1 MRISDWSSDVCSSD
15 LLWAN
20 FDIGGAQ
27 WQFVERADLFG
38 RFQWALG
45 VDGVA
50 MMLIVLSTFLMPLC
64 ILASWESIK
73 DRVGLYMAMF
83 LIMEVI
89 MIGVFAAQDLLL
101 FYIFFEGVLIPM
113 YLIIGIWGGQNR
125 IYAAFKFF
133 LYTLLGSVLMLV
145 AMIAMIREAGTT
157 EIPEIGRAHV

>member
-1 MRISDWSSDVCSSD
+1 MLAIPTVAAILCLFLEAKPARQVALAATLAD
-15 LLWAN
+15 LALGIALWAN

-50 MMLIVLSTFLMPLC
+50 MMLIVLSPFLMPLC

-73 DRVGLYMAMF
+73 QRVGLYMAMF
-83 LIMEVI
+83 LIMDVI

-101 FYIFFEGVLIPM
+101 FYIFFEGVLIPRSDARRV
-113 YLIIGIWGGQNR
+113 GKEGV
-125 IYAAFKFF
+125 
-133 LYTLLGSVLMLV
+133 S
-145 AMIAMIREAGTT
+145 
-157 EIPEIGRAHV
+157 

>member
-1 MRISDWSSDVCSSD
+1 
-15 LLWAN
+15 
-20 FDIGGAQ
+20 
-27 WQFVERADLFG
+27 
-38 RFQWALG
+38 
-45 VDGVA
+45 

-73 DRVGLYMAMF
+73 QRVGLYMAMF

-125 IYAAFKFF
+125 SEERRVGKECVSTCRSRWTPYHQK
-133 LYTLLGSVLMLV
+133 
-145 AMIAMIREAGTT
+145 
-157 EIPEIGRAHV
+157 